1 MIRLAWVAVTKPDEV
16 RNVQIPLNEKPL
28 IHVVDDDA
36 SVRDALESLLD
47 SVKLQTKAYAAAGDF
62 LSSKLTDRPGC
73 IVLDIRLPDMN
84 GLQFYARLTELG
96 VMLPVVIMTGYG
108 NIPMTV
114 RAMKYGAVDFLP
126 KPFQDQD
133 MIDAVVNAVERD
145 LQRRAIQSKVAQV
158 EQRYETLTRREQ
170 EVMLLVATGKLNKQ
184 IAADLGIQEI
194 TVKIHRGAAMR
205 KMAARTFADLV
216 RMAEIL
222 KPSQSS

>member
-1 MIRLAWVAVTKPDEV
+1 
-16 RNVQIPLNEKPL
+16 VQIPLNERPL

-36 SVRDALESLLD
+36 SVRDALESLFD
-47 SVKLQTKAYAAAGDF
+47 SVKLLTKTYPKAGDF

-84 GLQFYARLTELG
+84 GLQFYSRLTELG
-96 VMLPVVIMTGYG
+96 IMLPVVIMTGYG

-145 LQRRAIQSKVAQV
+145 LQRRAIQGKVSQV
-158 EQRYETLTRREQ
+158 QQRYRTLTRREQ
-170 EVMLLVATGKLNKQ
+170 EVMLLVTTGKLNKQ
-184 IAADLGIQEI
+184 IAVDLGIQEI

-216 RMAEIL
+216 RMAEVI
-222 KPSQSS
+222 KTGPPA